1 MTATGWRKGQINLMM
16 AVQHTGKSFWA
27 NMVKDLTMPDI
38 KVLSSA
44 EVDGK
49 LWYTVQ
55 LSIPARE
62 WLREQPEK
70 DWHEHI
76 DQRYYV
82 NHSMFDVS
90 EQMYSALMLKWK

>member
-1 MTATGWRKGQINLMM
+1 MTTTGWRKGQINLLM
-16 AVQHTGKSFWA
+16 AGRQTGKSFWA
-27 NMVKDLTMPDI
+27 NMVRDLTMPDI
-38 KVLSSA
+38 KILSSA

-62 WLREQPEK
+62 WLRKQPEK
-70 DWHEHI
+70 DWYEHI
-76 DQRYYV
+76 D
-82 NHSMFDVS
+82 HSMFDVS